1 MLQSAGCRRSGFSSR
16 RAPAQGLRPLGPR
29 AGAQY
34 LWCTGLAA
42 PRREESSLDLGPNPC
57 PLHWPVVS
65 YPLHRQGSPHLLQ
78 GRLLALRPSFDP
90 SAPSFG
96 PSLCAICLALCR
108 AVSALAPWADSTAVT
123 VLSSRRRRKWSSN
136 SYLVCVGGAGAGLR
150 QHLVG
155 GTD

>member
-1 MLQSAGCRRSGFSSR
+1 MWRPGFSPRWPLLLQSAGCRRSGFSSR

-42 PRREESSLDLGPNPC
+42 PRREESSLDLGPNPR

-78 GRLLALRPSFDP
+78 GRLLALRPSFIRLPLRSVPP
-90 SAPSFG
+90 SALFALHCAALSVPWRPGRTLRLLQSFLLDVDG
-96 PSLCAICLALCR
+96 SGHPTAI
-108 AVSALAPWADSTAVT
+108 
-123 VLSSRRRRKWSSN
+123 
-136 SYLVCVGGAGAGLR
+136 
-150 QHLVG
+150 
-155 GTD
+155 